1 MKSRIQKILLGTSLA
16 LNICL
21 IITVVLLYS
30 DVINIEKE
38 VAKVNKTVEVQSEII
53 TNIHQDYETLKI
65 QINN

>member
-53 TNIHQDYETLKI
+53 TNIQQDYETLKI